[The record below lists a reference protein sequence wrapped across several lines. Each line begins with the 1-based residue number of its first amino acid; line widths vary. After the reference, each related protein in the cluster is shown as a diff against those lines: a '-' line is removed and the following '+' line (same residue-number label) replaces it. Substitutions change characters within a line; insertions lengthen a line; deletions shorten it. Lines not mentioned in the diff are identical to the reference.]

1 MKTRNTIVKTI
12 IAALVMCCFFSMSL
26 HPVYAASGTKINV
39 ITQVSWKYDSGAY
52 TKEFTYN
59 KSGLVTKQAVYSP
72 EGTVSWSV
80 KYTYGSN
87 NLVKTAEY
95 TEYGQ
100 KTSKTTYTYNKKNQ
114 VTKRVRKSLTG
125 DGSSMIT
132 AYTYDKNGNISKQTV
147 SFKNNQYISEKAKF
161 VIRFAYNKK
170 GQMTKKTVDSS
181 PGGESSKGTYT
192 FKYDANGFVKR
203 SDYKLGF
210 GSGYTTRK
218 LTYNSKN
225 ILKKYQ
231 DTTYEGGG
239 KNPDKVRTV
248 KTKTI
253 SVAKALSDI
262 VKGQQA
268 EILNSDYTI
277 SIYLGY

>member
-1 MKTRNTIVKTI
+1 
-12 IAALVMCCFFSMSL
+12 
-26 HPVYAASGTKINV
+26 
-39 ITQVSWKYDSGAY
+39 
-52 TKEFTYN
+52 
-59 KSGLVTKQAVYSP
+59 
-72 EGTVSWSV
+72 
-80 KYTYGSN
+80 
-87 NLVKTAEY
+87 
-95 TEYGQ
+95 
-100 KTSKTTYTYNKKNQ
+100 
-114 VTKRVRKSLTG
+114 
-125 DGSSMIT
+125 
-132 AYTYDKNGNISKQTV
+132 
-147 SFKNNQYISEKAKF
+147 
-161 VIRFAYNKK
+161 
-170 GQMTKKTVDSS
+170 
-181 PGGESSKGTYT
+181 
-192 FKYDANGFVKR
+192 VKR